1 MSINPNTNDP
11 GLPGVTENT
20 EDQRLREIEPKL
32 VQTDP
37 VEIEFQPQVVT
48 RLGGTLP
55 WDTESRQLQCGETVV
70 DNNDD
75 FNIRLNMECVA
86 NHDQFR
92 LLQRMRANPSQ
103 IKLVSAAYSGPV
115 TFDELRFDRI
125 TDANGAVTPTG
136 PDEQPMYQI
145 QLQSKEESE

>member
-11 GLPGVTENT
+11 GLPGLPE
-20 EDQRLREIEPKL
+20 EGQDQRLREIEPKL
-32 VQTDP
+32 VQTEP
-37 VEIEFQPQVVT
+37 VEIELQPQIVT

-75 FNIRLNMECVA
+75 FNIRLNMEAVV
-86 NHDQFR
+86 NHEQLR
-92 LLQRMRANPSQ
+92 LLQQMRTNPAEV
-103 IKLVSAAYSGPV
+103 KLVSAAYSGPV
-115 TFDELRFDRI
+115 TFDELRFERVP
-125 TDANGAVTPTG
+125 DANGAVTATG
-136 PDEQPMYQI
+136 PDEQPMYEI